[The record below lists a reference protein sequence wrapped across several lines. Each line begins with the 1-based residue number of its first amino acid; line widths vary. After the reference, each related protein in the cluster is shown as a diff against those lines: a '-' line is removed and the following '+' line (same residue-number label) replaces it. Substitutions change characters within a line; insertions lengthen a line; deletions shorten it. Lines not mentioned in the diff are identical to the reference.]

1 VLFWT
6 RSEGRPR
13 DERRTRQETFPVK
26 DQPSLL
32 LGSAILGGFE
42 CSSHYRCDGRRLDLL
57 ASTGHDRLAG
67 EDYRVLR
74 SQGIHGVRDGLRWH
88 LIEAMPGR
96 YDWSSFLP
104 MLREAEAASMQVAWD
119 LCHYGWPDDIEIWS
133 GAFVERFAR
142 FAAAAARLVRSE
154 TESVPVYCTINEISF
169 WAWAGGDE
177 ARISPLVVGRG
188 VELKRQLARAS
199 IAATAAI
206 REVDP
211 RARFLHA
218 EPAIHVTPGIDADR
232 EPAEHYRLAQYEALD
247 MVSGRIAPELGG
259 SPAYLDIVGLNFY
272 PDNQWVLGGGT
283 IPLGHHSYRP
293 FRAMLIETYARYK
306 RPLLV
311 SETGAEGTARA
322 SWLHYVCSEVRAA
335 QAEGVPVGGICLYPV
350 VDYPGWEN
358 DRCCEVGL
366 LSMPDENGRRTL
378 NAALAEEIA
387 RQAPTLKLALR
398 EEV

>member
-1 VLFWT
+1 M
-6 RSEGRPR
+6 EA
-13 DERRTRQETFPVK
+13 
-26 DQPSLL
+26 QPSSL
-32 LGSAILGGFE
+32 LGSLILGGFE
-42 CSSHYRCDGRRLDLL
+42 CSSHRRSDGCRLDLL

-74 SQGIHGVRDGLRWH
+74 SQGIHGFRDGLRWH
-88 LIEAMPGR
+88 LIETVPGR

-104 MLREAEAASMQVAWD
+104 MLRDAEAASMRVAWD

-142 FAAAAARLVRSE
+142 FAAATARLVRCE
-154 TESVPVYCTINEISF
+154 TETALVYCTINEISF
-169 WAWAGGDE
+169 WAWAGGDT
-177 ARISPLVVGRG
+177 ARISPLAVGRG
-188 VELKRQLARAS
+188 TELKRQLARAS

-218 EPAIHVTPGIDADR
+218 EPAIHVAPGSDADR
-232 EPAEHYRLAQYEALD
+232 EPAERYRLAQYEALD
-247 MVSGRIAPELGG
+247 MVGGRISPELGG
-259 SPAYLDIVGLNFY
+259 SPDYLDIVGLNFY
-272 PDNQWVLGGGT
+272 PDNQWVLGGST
-283 IPLGHHSYRP
+283 IPLGHHGYRP
-293 FRAMLIETYARYK
+293 FRAMLGETYGRYG

-322 SWLHYVCSEVRAA
+322 SWLHYVCSQVRAA
-335 QAEGVPVGGICLYPV
+335 LVEGIPVGGICLYPV

-366 LSMPDENGRRTL
+366 LSMPDQSGRRTL
-378 NAALAEEIA
+378 HTNFAEEIA
-387 RQAPTLKLALR
+387 RQAPTLELDRR
-398 EEV
+398 EEIHRHAV

>member
-1 VLFWT
+1 M
-6 RSEGRPR
+6 
-13 DERRTRQETFPVK
+13 K
-26 DQPSLL
+26 DQPAFL

-42 CSSHYRCDGRRLDLL
+42 CSSHRRSDGRRLELL
-57 ASTGHDRLAG
+57 GSTGHDRFAG
-67 EDYRVLR
+67 EDYRALH
-74 SQGIHGVRDGLRWH
+74 SQGIRGVRDGLRWH
-88 LIEAMPGR
+88 LIETAPGQ

-104 MLREAEAASMQVAWD
+104 MLREAEAGGMRVAWD

-133 GAFVERFAR
+133 GAFIERFAR
-142 FAAAAARLVRSE
+142 FAAATARLVRSE
-154 TESVPVYCTINEISF
+154 TESIPVYCTVNEISF
-169 WAWAGGDE
+169 WAWAGGDM
-177 ARISPLVVGRG
+177 ARISPLAVGRG
-188 VELKRQLARAS
+188 TELKRQLARAS

-206 REVDP
+206 RQVDP
-211 RARFLHA
+211 RARFVHA
-218 EPAIHVTPGIDADR
+218 EPAIYVAPGSDADR

-247 MVSGRIAPELGG
+247 MVSGRMAPELGG
-259 SPAYLDIVGLNFY
+259 SPECLDIVGLNFY

-293 FRAMLIETYARYK
+293 FRAMLAETYARYG

-335 QAEGVPVGGICLYPV
+335 MSVGIPVSGICLYPV

-366 LSMPDENGRRTL
+366 LSMPDQNGRRTL
-378 NAALAEEIA
+378 HAEFAEEIA
-387 RQAPTLKLALR
+387 RQAPALKLDCS
-398 EEV
+398 EEVQRHAI